1 MLYKQT
7 YIVSHFVAYIS
18 MVTSLLRGWFIVYC
32 TLLHTDKAFTMREK
46 TIFCSWC
53 ITYKKQNDAIYCINK
68 LKRIIIRQTKHKDKN
83 CVYLKHERLYETTT
97 LFRHYNYC
105 KYQSIP
111 IKYMYKVQCFPEIA
125 KWHIDYIRIQ
135 NL

>member
-1 MLYKQT
+1 MCSTNKLPILLPTYQWWHRSWGVDLLYT
-7 YIVSHFVAYIS
+7 VH
-18 MVTSLLRGWFIVYC
+18 YC
-32 TLLHTDKAFTMREK
+32 TPIKLSLCAK

-111 IKYMYKVQCFPEIA
+111 IKYIYNSSPFHCKVRNANDILV
-125 KWHIDYIRIQ
+125 I
-135 NL
+135 